1 MRDDSERL
9 WKEENKVG
17 SVFKFDYDR
26 LLSLIP
32 SSINFRHSELEPRK
46 NRNNKEIDLEN
57 KEE

>member
-17 SVFKFDYDR
+17 SVFKFDYDL

-32 SSINFRHSELEPRK
+32 SGINFRHSELEPRK
-46 NRNNKEIDLEN
+46 NENNKKINSEN
-57 KEE
+57 QEE